1 MSLEPGDSQE
11 EQPALVPSLFPRI
24 PPTLYFSTANEKGQS
39 CNCNIRSLLSQ
50 IIDLQLFMCLCNTL

>member
-1 MSLEPGDSQE
+1 MSLGPGDSQE

-39 CNCNIRSLLSQ
+39 YNCYVCMY
-50 IIDLQLFMCLCNTL
+50 IIYVYN